1 MSDLTTI
8 TAYKGDTPPKPRS
21 GYYYVIKA
29 FICTVLLTVAA
40 NFVVM
45 FIVGFCY
52 AIASAGHQT
61 PSAEVTY
68 LIGLVITPAVLL
80 YTTYR
85 RTGLDAARLGLT
97 PIRRKWLLAILS
109 IVMLVHLPI
118 MLWAVKTWAIRV
130 PVLTNVRIIALGNPW
145 LEVPMLALTIAVV
158 PVAEELLFRGWL
170 WTDLR
175 KHWSHLG
182 TMLFTGASFW
192 LMHGLEDR
200 FKLLGVATLV
210 VVLTV
215 ARRHCDSTKATIF
228 LHVLNNAYAIAY
240 PFMMIVVR
248 HH

>member
-1 MSDLTTI
+1 MSDLTTM
-8 TAYKGDTPPKPRS
+8 TVHQGDTPPKQRP
-21 GYYYVIKA
+21 GYYYVIKS
-29 FICTVLLTVAA
+29 FVYTILLSFAA

-45 FIVGFCY
+45 FLVAFCY

-80 YTTYR
+80 YATYR

-109 IVMLVHLPI
+109 IVVLVHLPI
-118 MLWAVKTWAIRV
+118 LVWAIKTWAIRV
-130 PVLTNVRIIALGNPW
+130 PVLTNVRIIARGNPW
-145 LEVPMLALTIAVV
+145 LEVPMLGLTIAVV

-175 KHWSHLG
+175 KYWSHLG

-200 FKLLGVATLV
+200 FKLLGVAILTII
-210 VVLTV
+210 LTV
-215 ARRHCDSTKATIF
+215 ARRYCESTKATLF
-228 LHVLNNAYAIAY
+228 LHLLNNTYAIAY
-240 PFMMIVVR
+240 LLVAIDVR
-248 HH
+248 H

>member
-1 MSDLTTI
+1 MSDLTTM
-8 TAYKGDTPPKPRS
+8 TAYKGDTPPKPRP
-21 GYYYVIKA
+21 GYYDVIRA
-29 FICTVLLTVAA
+29 FVYTGLLTVTA
-40 NFVVM
+40 NFVLT

-52 AIASAGHQT
+52 AIASAGHQK

-68 LIGLVITPAVLL
+68 LIGLAVTPAVLL
-80 YTTYR
+80 YATYR

-109 IVMLVHLPI
+109 IVVLVHLPI
-118 MLWAVKTWAIRV
+118 LLWAIKTWAIRV
-130 PVLTNVRIIALGNPW
+130 PVLTNVRIVALGNPW

-170 WTDLR
+170 WSDLC
-175 KHWSHLG
+175 KYWSYLG

-210 VVLTV
+210 IVLTV
-215 ARRHCDSTKATIF
+215 ARRYCDSTKATLF

-240 PFMMIVVR
+240 LFMMIVARR
-248 HH
+248 H